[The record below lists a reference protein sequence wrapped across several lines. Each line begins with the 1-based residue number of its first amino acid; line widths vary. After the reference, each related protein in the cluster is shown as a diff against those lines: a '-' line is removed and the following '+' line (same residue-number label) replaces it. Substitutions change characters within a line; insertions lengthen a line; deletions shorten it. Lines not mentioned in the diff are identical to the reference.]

1 MHQFFFLLITFKLL
15 SGRRTGKWRNLRKSS
30 KENKRKISLKI
41 RVYIVDVNK
50 KKVKKCLQN
59 SLRWRQIENERKE
72 KQVKEDEYVEEEWG
86 KRGKVIWTLKVT
98 VKKSAMIIMKFRSKL
113 RKWHRRKKIR
123 KTKKRCK
130 KNRTDSMKKKTEN
143 VKEKNAMIWK
153 KNEI

>member
-1 MHQFFFLLITFKLL
+1 MSTEFFKMKTNWKREKRET
-15 SGRRTGKWRNLRKSS
+15 SKRRW
-30 KENKRKISLKI
+30 I
-41 RVYIVDVNK
+41 RRRRMREAGESDLDFESNGE
-50 KKVKKCLQN
+50 KVC
-59 SLRWRQIENERKE
+59 
-72 KQVKEDEYVEEEWG
+72 DDH
-86 KRGKVIWTLKVT
+86 
-98 VKKSAMIIMKFRSKL
+98 MKFRSKL